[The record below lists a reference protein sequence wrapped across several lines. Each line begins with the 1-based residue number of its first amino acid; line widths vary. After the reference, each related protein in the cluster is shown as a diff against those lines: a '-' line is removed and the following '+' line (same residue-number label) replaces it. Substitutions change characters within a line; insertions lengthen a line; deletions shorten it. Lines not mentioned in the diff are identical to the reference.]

1 VKSSPRVGVVVLALV
16 FLAFHVPYLPQSL
29 EDLDSINFA
38 LGVRSFDVAHHQP
51 HPPGYPVFIAMAK
64 GVHRVTRSEP
74 RALSA
79 LSVMAGTLG
88 VLVLFELFG
97 RLALWRNSPTRY
109 DRPDA
114 SGWPLLAALIA
125 TTSPLYWF
133 TAARPLSDTTGLVDA
148 IGIQALTLAASSDAG
163 IVLASF
169 AAAVGAGIRSQV
181 LVLTAPL
188 LLLAIVRR
196 RDTNPVRLTARCL
209 LAGLAGGLVWGVPL
223 VVASGGPTAYWRA
236 LFSQGA
242 EDFSGIQML
251 WTTPTARELISAL
264 SFGFVAPWA
273 RWEAAAVVLALAS
286 LGVARM
292 FRRAPDALLAL
303 GVAFVPYFVFDALFQ
318 ETFTTRYALPL
329 VVPIAYLAAQGAA
342 LLGPRHGVVLAIVV
356 AVVDAHIAGTS
367 VAAYARQ
374 PAPAFRLLR
383 DMRFAVRSRAGAPV
397 LAADRRDDLDL
408 RRPITWVGEAMPPL
422 AGRLPAPPKHEWLEA
437 VKYWNG
443 GGRAPV
449 WFVVDPKRAQMA
461 LVDHSDPI
469 QYRWPLPYPV
479 LLGGVRPNEMD
490 WYRVDRPEWYVGEGW
505 ALTPEAA
512 GTATEDR
519 RGPGFAPIEAW
530 IRRRTEPVTM
540 MIGGRNLG
548 SSPSSRVMLTV
559 DGERRDE
566 WTAAPGFFLRTM
578 KLAPAVASGA
588 DYVGVTVAADPSVA
602 IEQFDV
608 GPPGRVVFGFD
619 AGWQEQEYD
628 STTGLR
634 WRWLSE
640 RGQLRVRGIGR
651 PLALHI
657 EGESPR
663 KYYSRPSRF
672 LVHVGDRVLLD
683 ETLGADFSLTATIPP
698 TADPADEQVITL
710 ETDQVFSPAD
720 RSRRSAD
727 RRRLGL
733 RIFSVR
739 IVPAS

>member
-1 VKSSPRVGVVVLALV
+1 
-16 FLAFHVPYLPQSL
+16 
-29 EDLDSINFA
+29 
-38 LGVRSFDVAHHQP
+38 
-51 HPPGYPVFIAMAK
+51 
-64 GVHRVTRSEP
+64 
-74 RALSA
+74 
-79 LSVMAGTLG
+79 
-88 VLVLFELFG
+88 
-97 RLALWRNSPTRY
+97 
-109 DRPDA
+109 
-114 SGWPLLAALIA
+114 
-125 TTSPLYWF
+125 
-133 TAARPLSDTTGLVDA
+133 
-148 IGIQALTLAASSDAG
+148 
-163 IVLASF
+163 
-169 AAAVGAGIRSQV
+169 
-181 LVLTAPL
+181 
-188 LLLAIVRR
+188 
-196 RDTNPVRLTARCL
+196 
-209 LAGLAGGLVWGVPL
+209 
-223 VVASGGPTAYWRA
+223 
-236 LFSQGA
+236 
-242 EDFSGIQML
+242 
-251 WTTPTARELISAL
+251 
-264 SFGFVAPWA
+264 
-273 RWEAAAVVLALAS
+273 
-286 LGVARM
+286 
-292 FRRAPDALLAL
+292 
-303 GVAFVPYFVFDALFQ
+303 
-318 ETFTTRYALPL
+318 
-329 VVPIAYLAAQGAA
+329 
-342 LLGPRHGVVLAIVV
+342 
-356 AVVDAHIAGTS
+356 
-367 VAAYARQ
+367 
-374 PAPAFRLLR
+374 
-383 DMRFAVRSRAGAPV
+383 
-397 LAADRRDDLDL
+397 
-408 RRPITWVGEAMPPL
+408 
-422 AGRLPAPPKHEWLEA
+422 
-437 VKYWNG
+437 VKYWNS

-461 LVDHSDPI
+461 LVDHGDPI
-469 QYRWPLPYPV
+469 RYRWPLPYPV

-578 KLAPAVASGA
+578 KLAPAAASGA
-588 DYVGVTVAADPSVA
+588 DYVGVTVAADPTVA

-663 KYYSRPSRF
+663 KYYSRPSRL
-672 LVHVGDRVLLD
+672 LVHLGDRVLLD

-698 TADPADEQVITL
+698 TADPAHEQVIAL